1 MVNETRSR
9 TLLHGIAH
17 DFRSCWKPLVLT
29 DIAFKLMAFIVLT
42 PVAALLFRLLIALS
56 GSEILSD
63 LDILMFLVRPAGWI
77 AFIFAAAIWLG
88 IVAFEQAALT
98 GIVCAQAANRRLGIL
113 GALRFAAGNAWSVI
127 QVTARIA
134 AWTLLASVPFL
145 AVAAV
150 IYFTL
155 LTEYDINYYLN
166 EKPPV
171 FGVAIGL
178 GVLLVTGLAVTIFR
192 LFTGWCF
199 SLPLVLFERIP
210 PSQALRRSEKRAD
223 GHRLTVLGWMVGW
236 ILATFSVSFVAS
248 GVVAAGGRFVIS
260 FLTDSFHLL
269 TIATGVVLLLWAVV
283 MAGANLLSTTTFAV
297 MLFGLY
303 RQLGS
308 DGNVETSQ
316 LGRLMKRSTDDRLG
330 ITPTRLTAAAGV
342 GFAVAV
348 VVGVLAVRNVRVE
361 DRVEIIAHRGASDAA
376 PENTMAAI
384 RGAIDDGADWVEID
398 VQETAD
404 GNVVVFHDSDFMKV
418 AGVDLKIWDATTDDL
433 KDIDIGGW
441 FAPEFAN
448 QRVPTLAEVLDEC
461 KGKIGVN
468 IELKY
473 YGHEKQL
480 EERVVKIVESRGMA
494 SEIVLMSLKMEGV
507 RKLKSLRPDWGV
519 GLLMSVAA
527 GNLSKIKADFVAVNA
542 KFATPAFVR
551 SVQRAEKELY
561 VWTVNDA
568 SSMSRMISRGVD
580 GLITDKPR
588 LARRVLERRAEM
600 SGLQRLLLELA
611 GVIGADSESDEIEVR
626 SGPSGKSAS
635 VRSADGAG

>member
-1 MVNETRSR
+1 MVNVTSSR
-9 TLLHGIAH
+9 TLLHEITH

-88 IVAFEQAALT
+88 IVAFEQAALI

-145 AVAAV
+145 AVAATV
-150 IYFTL
+150 YFTL
-155 LTEYDINYYLN
+155 LTKYDINYYLK
-166 EKPPV
+166 EKPPA
-171 FGVAIGL
+171 FGVAIG
-178 GVLLVTGLAVTIFR
+178 VGLMLAAGFAVTIFR
-192 LFTGWCF
+192 LFTGWYF
-199 SLPLVLFERIP
+199 ALPVVLFERVP
-210 PSQALRRSEKRAD
+210 PSQALRRSENRSH
-223 GHRLTVLGWMVGW
+223 GHRLTLLYWMVGW
-236 ILATFSVSFVAS
+236 ILGTFLLSAVAS
-248 GVVAAGGRFVIS
+248 GVVAAGGRLVTS
-260 FLTDSFHLL
+260 LLTDSFHLL
-269 TIATGVVLLLWAVV
+269 TIATGAVLLLWAVV
-283 MAGANLLSTTTFAV
+283 MAGVNLLSTTTFAV

-303 RQLGS
+303 RQLGG
-308 DGNVETSQ
+308 DGNVKTSQ
-316 LGRLMKRSTDDRLG
+316 LGRLVKRSADDRLG
-330 ITPTRLTAAAGV
+330 ITPTRLAVATGV
-342 GFAVAV
+342 GFAVAF
-348 VVGVLAVRNVRVE
+348 VVGTLAVRNVRME
-361 DRVEIIAHRGASDAA
+361 DRVEIMAHRGASDAA

-384 RGAIDDGADWVEID
+384 RGAIEDGADWVEID

-418 AGVDLKIWDATTDDL
+418 AGADMKIWDATTEDL

-441 FAPEFAN
+441 FAPEFSD

-461 KGKIGVN
+461 NGKIGVN

-473 YGHEKQL
+473 YGHDQQL
-480 EERVVKIVESRGMA
+480 EERVVDIVESRGMA
-494 SEIVLMSLKMEGV
+494 SEVILMSLKMEGV
-507 RKLKSLRPDWGV
+507 RKMKALRPDWHV

-527 GNLSKIKADFVAVNA
+527 GNLNKIKADFVAVNA
-542 KFATPAFVR
+542 SFATPAFVR
-551 SVQRAEKELY
+551 SVHRAQKEIY

-588 LARRVLERRAEM
+588 LARQVLERRAQM
-600 SGLQRLLLELA
+600 SVLQRLLLELA
-611 GVIGADSESDEIEVR
+611 EVIGAVPERDETEEMV
-626 SGPSGKSAS
+626 SA
-635 VRSADGAG
+635 